1 MSVGRLENGAIVLE
15 GACPAE
21 DAENLLQL
29 LTQDFEARVDWRR
42 CESAHLAVVQV
53 LMAADATFEG
63 PPQGLFLRRFVE
75 PALKAR

>member
-1 MSVGRLENGAIVLE
+1 
-15 GACPAE
+15 
-21 DAENLLQL
+21 
-29 LTQDFEARVDWRR
+29 
-42 CESAHLAVVQV
+42 VQV